1 MNVRSVYRLST
12 DRENAGFCPVDG
24 ERHPR
29 ATESTDS
36 VGVTTFLRIPPPLA
50 IVFVVVLSVMMTT
63 RAEAG
68 SRWMWPLVGEVVR
81 EFERPVSD
89 WAAGHRG
96 IDIRAIPGAEVRAPV
111 AGRVTFVGPVAGR
124 GVVVLRTLEDEDVTL
139 EPVEASV
146 LLGDVVNAGDVVGLL
161 RGGHLGTNSLHL
173 GIRVLGQYVDPS
185 PYLPIQPRIVI
196 YDSWLN
202 SYALG

>member
-1 MNVRSVYRLST
+1 MN
-12 DRENAGFCPVDG
+12 G
-24 ERHPR
+24 ERRPSTGR
-29 ATESTDS
+29 ETESGD
-36 VGVTTFLRIPPPLA
+36 VTTFFRLPPP
-50 IVFVVVLSVMMTT
+50 VVVVLALALAVLGTV
-63 RAEAG
+63 RADAG
-68 SRWMWPLVGEVVR
+68 SRWMWPLVGEVIR
-81 EFERPVSD
+81 DFHRPESA

-96 IDIRAIPGAEVRAPV
+96 IDIQAIPGAEVRAPV

-139 EPVEASV
+139 EPVEPSV
-146 LLGDVVNAGDVVGLL
+146 LLGDVVNPGDIVGLL

-173 GIRVLGQYVDPS
+173 GIRVLGQYVDPL

-196 YDSWLN
+196 YDSWLD